1 MKKEFEKKVALPK
14 EEFVIDDSIDEVEIN
29 GVKCL
34 RQSNIPMEDWFDIYT
49 KCVDEYLNGDFVE
62 PAVIMCKVILDN
74 YTNIN
79 TEGMSAREISDTYD
93 IVDNGFDIWTPV
105 RERLELFMI
114 GNEVYNNTASALKEF
129 FNEDVS
135 VNLVEQLKED
145 ISSFDAEKLK
155 ELTNLFIE
163 TKIK

>member
-14 EEFVIDDSIDEVEIN
+14 EEHVVDDSIKEIEIK

-34 RQSNIPMEDWFDIYT
+34 YQDVAMEDWFDVYT
-49 KCVDEYLNGDFVE
+49 KCVDEYLNGKFVE
-62 PAVIMCKVILDN
+62 PVFIISKVILDN

-79 TEGMSAREISDTYD
+79 TDDMSGSEISDTYD
-93 IVDNGFDIWTPV
+93 MIDNGFDIWTQV
-105 RERLELFMI
+105 RERLNLFMV
-114 GNEVYNNTASALKEF
+114 GNEVYNNTATALKEF